1 MWENVLIGI
10 DSAFSLH
17 NLFFAFVGVFVGN
30 LIGVLPGVGALTAIS
45 MLLPITYGL
54 DPAAALMM
62 LAGLYYGSSYGGATT
77 TILLN
82 LPGTP
87 THAVVSL
94 DGHPMARQGR
104 AGAALLMGMLASF
117 IGASVGVVLISVA
130 GPLFVQIAFKFGP
143 AEYFSLM
150 LLGLLAAST
159 LSSGSPVK
167 GVSMVVVGLILG
179 IVGTDVNTGVAR
191 FTFDVPDLQDGLA
204 LVAVA
209 MGLFGISDVLRNTNK
224 IGEGTVISKGKIG
237 WRAMRLEKG
246 EFISSASAIGRGAGL
261 GSFFGVLPGTGG
273 TIASFISYAIEKKV
287 NKNSNKFGKGAIE
300 GVAGP
305 ESANSSAAITAFI
318 PTLSLGIPGD
328 AVMALMLGAMMI
340 HNVLPGP
347 QMMVEHPD
355 VFWGLIV
362 SFWIGNFFLL
372 LLNVPLISM
381 WVKILSVPY
390 RLIYPAI
397 LLFICL
403 GVFSTNNN
411 LFDILVVLS
420 IGIFGCMALGLKFEP
435 APLLLGFVLGPMME
449 ENFRRALLLSRGD
462 MMVFIERPISGVCIA
477 IGIAIVAMVLFGRMK
492 RRAQQI
498 QQNRNRASFA
508 AKEK

>member
-1 MWENVLIGI
+1 MWDNIVLGVQT
-10 DSAFSLH
+10 AFHLH
-17 NLFFAFVGVFVGN
+17 NLFFALIGVFIGN

-45 MLLPITYGL
+45 MLLPLTYSL
-54 DPAAALMM
+54 EPAAALMM
-62 LAGLYYGSSYGGATT
+62 LAGLYYGSSYGGAVT

-87 THAVVSL
+87 THAVVSI
-94 DGHPMARQGR
+94 DGHPLARQGR
-104 AGAALLMGMLASF
+104 AGVALMMAMIASF
-117 IGASVGVVLISVA
+117 IGATIGVILINVA
-130 GPLFVQIAFKFGP
+130 GPLFVKIAFKFGP

-159 LSSGSPVK
+159 LSSGSPLK
-167 GVSMVVVGLILG
+167 GIAMVVIGLIFG
-179 IVGTDVNTGVAR
+179 IVGTDVNTGIAR
-191 FTFDVPDLQDGLA
+191 FTFNLLELQDGLA

-209 MGLFGISDVLRNTNK
+209 MGLFGISDVLRNTNR
-224 IGEGTVISKGKIG
+224 IVQGQGTTSSKIG
-237 WRAMRLEKG
+237 WRAMRVEKN
-246 EFISSASAIGRGAGL
+246 ELKSSASAIGRGAGI
-261 GSFFGVLPGTGG
+261 GSFFGVLPGAGG

-287 NKNSNKFGKGAIE
+287 NKNSKKFGHGAIE
-300 GVAGP
+300 GIAGP
-305 ESANSSAAITAFI
+305 EAANSSAAITAFI

-355 VFWGLIV
+355 VFWGLMV
-362 SFWIGNFFLL
+362 SFWIGNFFLMV
-372 LLNVPLISM
+372 LNVPLISM

-390 RLIYPAI
+390 RLFFPAI

-403 GVFSTNNN
+403 GVYSTNNN
-411 LFDILVVLS
+411 LFDVAIVLC
-420 IGIFGCMALGLKFEP
+420 IGIFGAIALRLKFEP

-462 MMVFIERPISGVCIA
+462 MLTFIERPISGVCIA
-477 IGIAIVAMVLFGRMK
+477 IGFLLVAMVVFSRLKTRAQRLQRLRMK
-492 RRAQQI
+492 
-498 QQNRNRASFA
+498 ASGA
-508 AKEK
+508 VEE